1 MNTSAYWCAVDLELS
16 TSILQLLFFLF
27 RSLESLIFARL
38 EMAAGKY
45 QESYSLLE
53 DESSTHHCKEGWH
66 DYLNSVT
73 LLFIL

>member
-1 MNTSAYWCAVDLELS
+1 MNTSAVDLELS

-53 DESSTHHCKEGWH
+53 DESSTHH
-66 DYLNSVT
+66 VT
-73 LLFIL
+73 AEKDDMIT